1 MNSHWLSWIYSVCLK
16 KENGSNLEQDFIY
29 MQLTERLVKKKKKK
43 KQQQKREWGWVVF
56 HKTK

>member
-1 MNSHWLSWIYSVCLK
+1 
-16 KENGSNLEQDFIY
+16 